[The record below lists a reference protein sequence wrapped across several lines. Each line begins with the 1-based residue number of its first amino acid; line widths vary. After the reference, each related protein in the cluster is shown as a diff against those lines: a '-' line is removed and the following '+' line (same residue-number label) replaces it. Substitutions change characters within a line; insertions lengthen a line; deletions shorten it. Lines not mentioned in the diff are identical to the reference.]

1 MDKIELHVDQHAGAV
16 LGQPWHAIFGVA
28 GGTIGRGGQNKLVL
42 PDVDADVARVHA
54 MVRLDSEHAYIAN
67 LCERRAVW
75 VDGLE
80 VRSGQEV
87 RLPLGAQVRIGAYV
101 LKAAKFG
108 APKVSN
114 AETQARL
121 GLESLQ
127 SGSAEPVAEAASRQ
141 EAVAGGPSKLAATPN
156 PWADIEPQ
164 VRDAYALPSSAAPGA
179 LQPAPPAPAI
189 EVAADS
195 PFAVLGVMQRAS
207 TPAPAPQGAGSSHR
221 PMLIPPD
228 FDPFARDL
236 KRDANSKDP
245 WAGGL
250 PATSLAEVA
259 NLKNDGLLQG
269 LPLTGRFESSMDNP
283 AHPGLPR
290 RLEPS
295 NEVDPLVLF
304 HGVQEDAVACA
315 ASSQSPV
322 RGNDLVQL
330 FSMPKE
336 AAAAAVG
343 GSAPQRDAVPA
354 PDCVQHVT
362 DALGLR
368 RTQGL
373 DLSLFGS
380 GADSSAR
387 LEPALHTAP
396 LPQPQSQPQSAMA
409 QASLP
414 GQVPKARSFVELPE
428 TATWPIAVPPAAPE
442 QGHARRAPS
451 GTATPDAL
459 AQAFL
464 EGAGL
469 ASARVDLNL
478 SPEFMRS
485 FGEAFRVAVEGT
497 IDLLAARSEIK
508 REFRAGVTIMASG
521 ANNPLKFLPNADGVL
536 MQLAGQGF
544 PGFMK
549 PVPAMKEAYRDLQ
562 VHQLGLMAGIRAAY
576 TAALTRFD
584 PVELE
589 KRPRPRFGL
598 LGSFSSMKRKAALWD
613 DYKQGYNSIRQYAED
628 DLKAFSGR
636 TFVEA
641 YEAAADTAKE
651 AL

>member
-1 MDKIELHVDQHAGAV
+1 MDKIELHVAQHAGAA
-16 LGQPWHAIFGVA
+16 LGRSWHATFGMA

-42 PDVDADVARVHA
+42 PDLDAGVARVHA
-54 MVRLDSEHAYIAN
+54 MVRLDSERAYIAN

-87 RLPLGAQVRIGAYV
+87 VLPLGAQVQIGPYV
-101 LKAAKFG
+101 LQATKFG
-108 APKVSN
+108 APKVSE
-114 AETQARL
+114 AETAARV
-121 GLESLQ
+121 GLESILPHVSPPTADAPPQ
-127 SGSAEPVAEAASRQ
+127 LEPVRS
-141 EAVAGGPSKLAATPN
+141 GPSKLAATPN

-164 VRDAYALPSSAAPGA
+164 VRDPYSLLPKSAPSATQHLFDGPSRALPA
-179 LQPAPPAPAI
+179 LQ
-189 EVAADS
+189 
-195 PFAVLGVMQRAS
+195 GAS
-207 TPAPAPQGAGSSHR
+207 ANRS
-221 PMLIPPD
+221 MLIPSD
-228 FDPFARDL
+228 FDPFARDIA
-236 KRDANSKDP
+236 RDAQAKDP

-250 PATSLAEVA
+250 QAKSLAEVA
-259 NLKNDGLLQG
+259 NLKSDGLLQS
-269 LPLTGRFESSMDNP
+269 LPLSGHFDSSIDNP
-283 AHPGLPR
+283 AHSGLPK

-295 NEVDPLVLF
+295 NSLDPLVLF
-304 HGVQEDAVACA
+304 GDNQDDVTPALAQ
-315 ASSQSPV
+315 ASSPT

-330 FSMPKE
+330 FSLPRE
-336 AAAAAVG
+336 SSAAAATV
-343 GSAPQRDAVPA
+343 QQE
-354 PDCVQHVT
+354 PDSP
-362 DALGLR
+362 GLR

-380 GADSSAR
+380 DAHPAATLDFGLPLVEQPPAAAPSLVPAR
-387 LEPALHTAP
+387 NPSNGRL
-396 LPQPQSQPQSAMA
+396 
-409 QASLP
+409 
-414 GQVPKARSFVELPE
+414 FIELSE
-428 TATWPIAVPPAAPE
+428 SATWPIAVPTPAATPTPTPVVIE
-442 QGHARRAPS
+442 PARAPAT
-451 GTATPDAL
+451 GATPATCDEL
-459 AQAFL
+459 ARAFL

-469 ASARVDLNL
+469 SHARVELAL

-521 ANNPLKFLPNADGVL
+521 ANNPLKFLPNADGVI

-584 PVELE
+584 PIELE
-589 KRPRPRFGL
+589 KQPQPRHGL
-598 LGSFSSMKRKAALWD
+598 LRSFSSLKRKAALWD
-613 DYKQGYNSIRQYAED
+613 DYKQGYTRIRQHAED
-628 DLKAFSGR
+628 DLKAFSGQ
-636 TFVEA
+636 TFVNA
-641 YEAAADTAKE
+641 YEAAADAAKD